1 MVLSPWSSHHGLAI
15 ERASWQEGLCPKRG
29 TCAKSD
35 IGLVVEALAVLLRA
49 ETYRLEHQS
58 AAETLDA
65 CADLSKGM
73 VTEITVP
80 DGLDSTSS

>member
-1 MVLSPWSSHHGLAI
+1 VGEAGDMR
-15 ERASWQEGLCPKRG
+15 EKRYWFG
-29 TCAKSD
+29 R
-35 IGLVVEALAVLLRA
+35 EAVQLGCVWKP
-49 ETYRLEHQS
+49 TSRLEHQS

-80 DGLDSTSS
+80 DALDSISS